1 MKIRSDFVTNSS
13 STSFILSIK
22 DKFSEENFMKA
33 IGVEENEDMKD
44 FFENLFLAIDANK
57 QDIYEAMKSCEVG
70 YGSAEE
76 FLRGEGFDEETVA
89 IVKRF
94 QQENRKVYFG
104 RLASDG
110 THGFGM
116 EVYFCGESFVFCDD
130 EIYFNGRNYGW

>member
-33 IGVEENEDMKD
+33 IGVEENADIKD
-44 FFENLFLAIDANK
+44 FFENLFLAVDANK
-57 QDIYEAMKSCEVG
+57 QDIYEAMKSYEVG
-70 YGSAEE
+70 DKSPEE

-89 IVKRF
+89 IVKCF
-94 QQENRKVYFG
+94 LQENRKVYFG

-116 EVYFCGESFVFCDD
+116 EAYFCVESFVFCDD
-130 EIYFNGRNYGW
+130 EIYFNGSNYGW